1 MIMQQDRRALFT
13 GVAIVVALAGGFGI
27 AKFLDRPAP
36 AATEKSEEHAEGGG
50 GTVKLTPEQAAAA
63 GVSVVSVGK
72 GGGSDL
78 RLTGRVQSAPD
89 ARAAVAA
96 AVAGS
101 VVRVLVAPGSTVS
114 AGAALAVIRSP
125 EGATAHADAVAAA
138 AEATAAEAAL
148 GREERLMKAGVTP
161 RQDWEAA
168 QAAAARATANAGAAR
183 AKSSAFGSP
192 GASGEATVRS
202 PIAGVVTAIQV
213 APGGYVAQ
221 GGAIAEVANASRV
234 EAVFNASAEAAAKI
248 RPGLSLKIMSADGAQ
263 ADAVVI
269 GVAPLAQD
277 GTGAAMIRAR
287 FTGGHLTPGAA
298 VSAAVATQGPTL
310 PTVPTEA
317 LQTVN
322 GRTVVFVAVAGG
334 FRPQAVTPGRAG
346 GGFTQIVDGLKG
358 DERVAGRGA
367 FLLKAELSKGAG
379 EEE

>member
-1 MIMQQDRRALFT
+1 MIMTQDRRPLLT
-13 GVAIVVALAGGFGI
+13 GAAIVAALAGGFGI
-27 AKFLDRPAP
+27 AKFLDRLAPAP
-36 AATEKSEEHAEGGG
+36 AEKAEEHAEGGG
-50 GTVKLTPEQAAAA
+50 GTVKLTPAQAAAA
-63 GVSVVSVGK
+63 GVSVVSVGQ

-78 RLTGRVQSAPD
+78 QLTGRVQSAPD

-114 AGAALAVIRSP
+114 AGAGLAIIRSP
-125 EGATAHADAVAAA
+125 EGASAHADAVAAV
-138 AEATAAEAAL
+138 AEATAAQAAL

-192 GASGEATVRS
+192 GASGEAMVRS
-202 PIAGVVTAIQV
+202 PIAGVVIALQV

-221 GGAIAEVANASRV
+221 GGPVAEVANPSKV
-234 EAVFNASAEAAAKI
+234 EVVFNASAEAAAKI
-248 RPGLSLKIMSADGAQ
+248 RPGMPLKIMSADGAQ
-263 ADAVVI
+263 ASAVVI
-269 GVAPLAQD
+269 GVAPLAQF
-277 GTGAAMIRAR
+277 GTGAAIIRAR
-287 FTGGHLTPGAA
+287 LNGGQLTPGAA

-317 LQTVN
+317 IQTVN

-346 GGFTQIVDGLKG
+346 GGYTQVVEGLKG

-379 EEE
+379 GEE